1 MKIKLKYIAAV
12 LVTSSALILFQGC
25 KKDFLDNELK
35 SNLTE
40 TTQWAGE
47 TNANLVV
54 SDIYSNLPNYHN
66 RAENLDNFTDD
77 NDGGTYYGS
86 WNFKQGNIDAS
97 STNYDIWGSTS
108 GPADIDKHNWD
119 TYRTIRKCNNFLE
132 GVNKYK
138 ANFSDAWYNKRVDE
152 VRFLRAY
159 YYSILFRHL
168 GGVPIIT
175 ETQNRS
181 QDSTKLY
188 MARNTYEETYNFITS
203 ELAAVVANGNLA
215 VKYNAGDADA
225 GRATLG
231 AALALKGW
239 MELYAASPAFNASVP
254 ASGTDPNKVAGF
266 GNYNVSRWATAAATF
281 KSFIDK
287 YGKGAPYKL
296 FANTGSLW
304 YEGNKYNS
312 EVIFDR
318 QSVANTVSG
327 GQNLGSSFEQYG
339 GPVWVLGAYYTWGN
353 YNPTQELV
361 DQFRMANGK
370 TITDPTS
377 GYDPQ
382 NPYVNREKRFY
393 DWIVYDG
400 APYKMDWMPTADVIY
415 TRIDKVNPSK
425 NEIDFGTG
433 DVGNTG
439 YYFKKRLNPLVRP
452 GGGNASAQNYI
463 YLRYAEV
470 LLGYAEAQNEAIGP
484 DASVY
489 EAINEVRSRSSL
501 PALQPALD
509 QMAMREAIRNERRVE
524 LCFEGKRFYDIIRWK
539 IAEDVMNKDLHAMKI
554 TNTVPATNS
563 GVWKYEV
570 IGLNHPHVF
579 TPKMYLNPIPQ
590 PVRAQNPKLVQNPGY

>member
-12 LVTSSALILFQGC
+12 LVTSSALLTFQGC

-86 WNFKQGNIDAS
+86 WNFKQGNVNAA
-97 STNYDIWGSTS
+97 STNYGIWGSDT

-138 ANFSDAWYNKRVDE
+138 ANFSDVWYNKRVDE

-159 YYSILFRHL
+159 YYSILFTHL

-181 QDSTKLY
+181 QDSSKLY

-203 ELAAVVANGNLA
+203 ELAAVVASGKLA

-254 ASGTDPNKVAGF
+254 ASGADPNKVAGF
-266 GNYNVSRWATAAATF
+266 GNYNVNRWATAAATF

-296 FANTGSLW
+296 YNNTGTLW
-304 YEGNKYNS
+304 YEANKYNA

-370 TITDPTS
+370 LISDPTS
-377 GYDPQ
+377 GYDSQ
-382 NPYVNREKRFY
+382 NPYINREKRFY

-400 APYKMDWMPTADVIY
+400 APYKMDWMPAADVIY

-433 DVGNTG
+433 DVSNTG

-452 GGGNASAQNYI
+452 GGGNASAANYI
-463 YLRYAEV
+463 FLRYAEV
-470 LLGYAEAQNEAIGP
+470 LLGYAEAQNEAVGP

-489 EAINEVRSRSSL
+489 EAINEIRSRSAL
-501 PALQPALD
+501 HALQPGLN

-539 IAEDVMNKDLHAMKI
+539 IAEDVMNKDLNGMKI
-554 TNTVPATNS
+554 TNTVPANNS

-570 IGLNHPHVF
+570 VGLNHPHVF